1 MLPRPRIR
9 IPLSLAAAIVAA
21 AYVVRSA
28 MRGFDFRPDMPVD
41 AFAGGL
47 FLLVLGMV
55 AYLRHTVGASEDGDE
70 PSDTADDSARP
81 DAQ

>member
-1 MLPRPRIR
+1 MLPRPRMR
-9 IPLSLAAAIVAA
+9 IPVSLAVAIVAA

-41 AFAGGL
+41 AIAAAL

-55 AYLRHTVGASEDGDE
+55 AYMRHEARADEAADEGA
-70 PSDTADDSARP
+70 DTADDSA
-81 DAQ
+81 

>member
-9 IPLSLAAAIVAA
+9 IPLPLAVAIVAA

-28 MRGFDFRPDMPVD
+28 MRGFDFRPDMPID
-41 AFAGGL
+41 AIAAAL

-55 AYLRHTVGASEDGDE
+55 AYMRHEARTGEGPDEGA
-70 PSDTADDSARP
+70 DTTDDSAY
-81 DAQ
+81 

>member
-9 IPLSLAAAIVAA
+9 IPFSLAVAIVAA

-28 MRGFDFRPDMPVD
+28 MRGFDFTPDMPID
-41 AFAGGL
+41 AIAAAL

-55 AYLRHTVGASEDGDE
+55 AYMRHQARSGEDADGGD
-70 PSDTADDSARP
+70 DAAGDSA
-81 DAQ
+81 

>member
-9 IPLSLAAAIVAA
+9 IPLSLAVAVVA
-21 AYVVRSA
+21 VAYGVRSA

-47 FLLVLGMV
+47 FLVVLGMV
-55 AYLRHTVGASEDGDE
+55 AYLRHAARSGEGGDE
-70 PSDTADDSARP
+70 PSGTADDSARP
-81 DAQ
+81 GEQ